1 MPFVLVVGE
10 APQEIRSWVK
20 GISPHNPSPP
30 LIPPC
35 LGTTLA
41 VAGFLHGHSCRYW
54 ESRARG
60 IPAFN
65 VCTLSHIKHIKI
77 YLLPTLSIILTIK
90 LFERVCINL
99 TILSLGISYAFC
111 SHNLNFF
118 AFTYN
123 SIKVWVSFDSWAW
136 CYLDKYSLIIF
147 LKKFAGKSD
156 PQPGLRTT
164 ARVCPPAELS
174 RPPCWRTEVRPI
186 MNHLLNLFA

>member
-1 MPFVLVVGE
+1 MPFVLAVGE
-10 APQEIRSWVK
+10 APQEIRNWVE

-41 VAGFLHGHSCRYW
+41 VAGFLHDHSCRYW

-60 IPAFN
+60 ILAFN
-65 VCTLSHIKHIKI
+65 VCTLSHIKRIKI

-90 LFERVCINL
+90 LFERVCMNL

-111 SHNLNFF
+111 SHNLNLF

-123 SIKVWVSFDSWAW
+123 CIKVWVSVDSWTW

-147 LKKFAGKSD
+147 LKVCWEIQCSARLENHSTVVPTCGAE
-156 PQPGLRTT
+156 QARMLEGPGQ
-164 ARVCPPAELS
+164 AHNEP
-174 RPPCWRTEVRPI
+174 
-186 MNHLLNLFA
+186 LNLFA